1 MRRRNLRRNV
11 HPRISTVFLLIAVFA
26 FSFTAD
32 RATKYAACRLGWDT
46 SFNSGVSFGLF
57 RTACP
62 YAVTAANIAIIF
74 VLFVLCIRSACA
86 CKPLFCSGCGMM
98 LGGAAGNL
106 ADRLARGHVIDWLP
120 LPLSDILF
128 EGGLWI
134 NAADAFLVLGSA
146 AVLLDL
152 WCEAKGKS

>member
-1 MRRRNLRRNV
+1 M
-11 HPRISTVFLLIAVFA
+11 AAFA

-32 RATKYAACRLGWDT
+32 RATKYAAFRLGWDT

-62 YAVTAANIAIIF
+62 YAVTAANIAIISI
-74 VLFVLCIRSACA
+74 LLVLCIRSARA
-86 CKPLFCSGCGMM
+86 YRPLFCSGCGMM

-120 LPLSDILF
+120 LPLSEVF
-128 EGGLWI
+128 FKEGLWI
-134 NAADAFLVLGSA
+134 NAADAFLVLGSV
-146 AVLLDL
+146 AVVLDL
-152 WCEAKGKS
+152 WRETKDRN